1 MKDLYWQV
9 NFDFFV
15 VSMAT
20 WTIECNFKI
29 SLLLSLNTICPL
41 DFPINLQ
48 TAYLLLITIWNLFD
62 QILTDGFLD
71 NQ

>member
-1 MKDLYWQV
+1 
-9 NFDFFV
+9 
-15 VSMAT
+15 MAT